1 MAGLIYLIRH
11 GEPAFLQGQKLCLG
25 NRSDPPLSEE
35 GVRQAK
41 TLKSCFLRDEAVYC
55 SPMLRCLQTAKYI
68 FGREPVKNPELAEM
82 DMGRWDGLTFHEI
95 RESYPETYA
104 RRGLDWSLPASGGEC
119 LEDAARRAQKAILGI
134 SDEEAAVVTHE
145 GIIRAL
151 LWKIKSID
159 SKAAPIPRYPY
170 GSITVLKIESGKLT
184 VTAEGVLPEA
194 FPDDSEICEILKI
207 CRTPDEVI
215 RHCEAVC
222 AAADELCAKLSKAG
236 LRLSRGQLRAAA
248 KLHDMCRTIGAGH
261 PKAAARILRERG
273 YMKIAYMIEHHHDIW
288 ENDQLDEGQILFLAD
303 KLVLGSRRV
312 TLEERFEES
321 LKKCRTAEALK
332 KHTERK
338 EKAFRIDR
346 KISQHLGGNVQ

>member
-1 MAGLIYLIRH
+1 M
-11 GEPAFLQGQKLCLG
+11 
-25 NRSDPPLSEE
+25 
-35 GVRQAK
+35 
-41 TLKSCFLRDEAVYC
+41 
-55 SPMLRCLQTAKYI
+55 
-68 FGREPVKNPELAEM
+68 
-82 DMGRWDGLTFHEI
+82 
-95 RESYPETYA
+95 
-104 RRGLDWSLPASGGEC
+104 
-119 LEDAARRAQKAILGI
+119 
-134 SDEEAAVVTHE
+134 
-145 GIIRAL
+145 
-151 LWKIKSID
+151 
-159 SKAAPIPRYPY
+159 
-170 GSITVLKIESGKLT
+170 
-184 VTAEGVLPEA
+184 TAEGVLPEA

-207 CRTPDEVI
+207 CKTPDEVI

-222 AAADELCAKLSKAG
+222 AAADELCAKLCKAG
-236 LRLSRGQLRAAA
+236 LGLSREQLRAAA
-248 KLHDMCRTIGAGH
+248 KLHDMCRTIGTGH

-338 EKAFRIDR
+338 EQAFRIDR